1 MDNLF
6 YFKLI
11 ILTILFKIISKHLQI
26 TEQYDEL
33 NQTDECIKPNKT
45 EIELK
50 TLNDRKL
57 YKSDKDFELAIRDEC
72 LNKNQCYNSDL
83 NSNVRCYF
91 KDEPFRT
98 KNEKLDRIMDDVYK
112 EDEYIKSI
120 SCEKI
125 GDRNL
130 RVESVRIRDNSGT
143 LFLRKNR

>member
-1 MDNLF
+1 MKELFLLPLVILSYYGVDGFNANMDNLF

-57 YKSDKDFELAIRDEC
+57 YKSDKDFE
-72 LNKNQCYNSDL
+72 
-83 NSNVRCYF
+83 V
-91 KDEPFRT
+91 
-98 KNEKLDRIMDDVYK
+98 
-112 EDEYIKSI
+112 
-120 SCEKI
+120 
-125 GDRNL
+125 
-130 RVESVRIRDNSGT
+130 
-143 LFLRKNR
+143 